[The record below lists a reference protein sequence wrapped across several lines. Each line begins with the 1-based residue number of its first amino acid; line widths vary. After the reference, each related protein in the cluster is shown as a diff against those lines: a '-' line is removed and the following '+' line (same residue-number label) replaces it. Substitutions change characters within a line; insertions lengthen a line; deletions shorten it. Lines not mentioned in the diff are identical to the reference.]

1 MPLSAEEL
9 NESGDDDGGD
19 SSTGAI
25 VGGASKSSCPLLESK
40 QLTLSPLLLSPGVI
54 GGVAGLTILG
64 FAVFWFLR
72 RRNRRRLHPHPSPSS
87 EAESALKTTS
97 PPYSDRLSTGPP
109 PSSTSPTSH
118 AGLTLDTSGAKS
130 PSPSDQTRLSQ
141 SESLSS
147 PIKSEPVGSASTAG
161 GINLEN
167 LWSGRGGQERTYVN
181 QKGKRVRDVETKAG
195 QL

>member
-9 NESGDDDGGD
+9 NELGDDNGGD
-19 SSTGAI
+19 SNTGAI
-25 VGGASKSSCPLLESK
+25 VGGASNSSSPLLGSN
-40 QLTLSPLLLSPGVI
+40 LMTLSPLLLAPGVI
-54 GGVAGLTILG
+54 GGVAGLTIIG
-64 FAVFWFLR
+64 FALFWFLS

-141 SESLSS
+141 SERWSS
-147 PIKSEPVGSASTAG
+147 PITSEPVGSASTAG
-161 GINLEN
+161 GANLVG

-181 QKGKRVRDVETKAG
+181 QEGKRVRDVETKAS